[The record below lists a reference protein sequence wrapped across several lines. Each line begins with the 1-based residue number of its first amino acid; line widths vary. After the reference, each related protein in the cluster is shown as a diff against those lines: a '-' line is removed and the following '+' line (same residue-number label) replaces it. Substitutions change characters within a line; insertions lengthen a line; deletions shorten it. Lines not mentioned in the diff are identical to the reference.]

1 MLQVLCELQ
10 MAMLERGIEV
20 EDDVDRSIMG
30 KDVRNTEDS
39 SYRNL
44 RDWYDF
50 LFLWFLLLL
59 FNFFYFSIFFIFSL
73 SLSSAGIST
82 VTT

>member
-1 MLQVLCELQ
+1 MALFFFSLILYYIIHLFINLFQVLCELQ

-20 EDDVDRSIMG
+20 EDDVERSIMG

-44 RDWYDF
+44 RDW
-50 LFLWFLLLL
+50 
-59 FNFFYFSIFFIFSL
+59 
-73 SLSSAGIST
+73 
-82 VTT
+82 